1 MGCRMLSV
9 RLPEDIEK
17 RLDALAK
24 ATGRSKTYYVRA
36 ALMAKLED
44 MEDIYMAE
52 AVMERIA
59 SGEEKVLTSEEFW
72 RGMDD

>member
-1 MGCRMLSV
+1 MLSV

-17 RLDALAK
+17 RLDALAN
-24 ATGRSKTYYVRA
+24 ATGRSKSYYVRA
-36 ALMAKLED
+36 AVMAKLED

-52 AVMERIA
+52 AVMERLA

-72 RGMDD
+72 RGLDD

>member
-1 MGCRMLSV
+1 MLSV
-9 RLPEDIEK
+9 RLPGDIEK
-17 RLDALAK
+17 RLDALAN
-24 ATGRSKTYYVRA
+24 ATGRSKSYYVRA
-36 ALMAKLED
+36 AVMAKLED

-52 AVMERIA
+52 AVMERLA